1 MAVKTVCRFYAELE
15 NVTPRIWRRFEVDES
30 ISMARLGYILMTMF
44 EMKANH
50 LFRFEVHA
58 RKQMMEEFEAS
69 FGSEE
74 VKHLT
79 ETGFFQ
85 SIPLIYSI
93 ELPFEEEFDDGEML
107 EKSEIQILRADAN
120 RIRDIRIY
128 QGKPFDFL
136 YDYGDGWYISLLLES
151 ETRTTMSAKDL
162 PRVLEGEGFGIIEDC
177 GGPGGLEE
185 LVKVFKRGK
194 GKEYEEMREWLG
206 RDTLDISTF
215 DLDDVNFRL
224 KKLPRIFK
232 EAYEDF
238 LPPTQKSIDLLERK
252 YLEK

>member
-1 MAVKTVCRFYAELE
+1 MAIKTVCRFYAELE
-15 NVTPRIWRRFEVDES
+15 DVTPRTWRRFEVDES

-44 EMKANH
+44 EMKASH

-58 RKQMMEEFEAS
+58 RTQMMEEFEAN
-69 FGSEE
+69 FGSDE

-79 ETGFFQ
+79 ETGFFE
-85 SIPLIYSI
+85 SIPSFYSI
-93 ELPFEEEFDDGEML
+93 ELPFEEELGDGEML
-107 EKSEIQILRADAN
+107 EEYEVQVLHSDKN

-136 YDYGDGWYISLLLES
+136 YDYGDGWCVKLVLES
-151 ETRTTMSAKDL
+151 EMRTTMSAKEL

-206 RDTLDISTF
+206 RDTLDLHAF
-215 DLDDVNFRL
+215 DIEDINFRL

-232 EAYEDF
+232 EAYENF
-238 LPPTQKSIDLLERK
+238 LEPTQKSIDLLERK